1 MAAARRSRLYALLGV
16 SLLAHAGILAVL
28 GLREPKLSLAPAPPV
43 MEVQVVPYYVLPTP
57 RRSEAERLPPLAER
71 PIRPRRTLRPDESSP
86 VAPLVTPRAPPPA
99 ERGPWTLEQP
109 APGGAPAPPADLRQA
124 LRRGPAGCAN
134 PALLSREER
143 EACEER
149 LGAGAKD
156 APFLQPP
163 MDPRKRQA
171 FDEAAAK
178 KEAYQRYKRGN
189 VPPGITHEPRPSE
202 APNPFPEV
210 WTPRR

>member
-1 MAAARRSRLYALLGV
+1 MAGVRRSRLYALLGV
-16 SLLAHAGILAVL
+16 SLLLHVAVLAAL
-28 GLREPKLSLAPAPPV
+28 GLREPKLDLAPAPPV

-57 RRSEAERLPPLAER
+57 PALDATRLPPLVER
-71 PIRPRRTLRPDESSP
+71 PIQPRRTLRPDETST
-86 VAPLVTPRAPPPA
+86 VAPLVTPRAPAPPV
-99 ERGPWTLEQP
+99 GPWTLGRP
-109 APGGAPAPPADLRQA
+109 APGASAPPADLREA
-124 LRRGPAGCAN
+124 LRSGAAGCSS
-134 PALLSREER
+134 PSLLTREER
-143 EACEER
+143 EACQEK

-156 APFLQPP
+156 APFFQPP

-189 VPPGITHEPRPSE
+189 VPPGITHDPRPSE

-210 WTPRR
+210 WAPRR

>member
-1 MAAARRSRLYALLGV
+1 MAAARRSRLYALLGL
-16 SLLAHAGILAVL
+16 SLLAHGVVLAVL
-28 GLREPKLSLAPAPPV
+28 GLREPKLNLAPAPPV
-43 MEVQVVPYYVLPTP
+43 MEVQVVPYYVLSTP
-57 RRSEAERLPPLAER
+57 RAPEAERLPPLVER
-71 PIRPRRTLRPDESSP
+71 PIRPRRTLRPDETSP
-86 VAPLVTPRAPPPA
+86 VAPLVTPRAPPA
-99 ERGPWTLEQP
+99 SGPWTLEP
-109 APGGAPAPPADLRQA
+109 AEPGAPAPPADLRQA
-124 LRRGPAGCAN
+124 LRRGAAGCAN
-134 PALLSREER
+134 LALLSREER

-156 APFLQPP
+156 APFFQPP

-189 VPPGITHEPRPSE
+189 VPPGLSHEPRPSE

>member
-16 SLLAHAGILAVL
+16 SLLAHAGVLAVL
-28 GLREPKLSLAPAPPV
+28 GLREPRLNLAPVPPV
-43 MEVQVVPYYVLPTP
+43 MEVQVVPYYVLSTP
-57 RRSEAERLPPLAER
+57 RAPEAERLPPLVER
-71 PIRPRRTLRPDESSP
+71 PIRPRRTLRPDETSP
-86 VAPLVTPRAPPPA
+86 VAPLVTPRAPPA
-99 ERGPWTLEQP
+99 ARGPWTLEP
-109 APGGAPAPPADLRQA
+109 AAPGAPAPRADLRQA
-124 LRRGPAGCAN
+124 LRRGAAGCAN
-134 PALLSREER
+134 PALLSPEER

-156 APFLQPP
+156 APFFQPP

-189 VPPGITHEPRPSE
+189 VPPGLSHEPRPSE